1 MTEPYFKELEQC
13 QVATVVATMFKKGL
27 HSRFFSGLKPI
38 GPVEGT
44 IVGKA
49 FTIRAIPVREDMR
62 AAVGK
67 GSAPNLHRKAMAAV
81 PDGAIV
87 VFEGRGYAD
96 VSPLGDIIAL
106 SLRQR
111 DVKAFVADTG
121 INDIAA
127 INVVGLPVYALGS
140 AGIPGGARIQVTDW
154 GVPVGLGDVAVYPG
168 DIIVADSFGT
178 VCIPAEIAAEVA
190 KDALRS
196 ETMEIFITEEIA
208 GGAPLETT
216 YPPDKATLARFE
228 EWLKARQEAAAG
240 KDA

>member
-1 MTEPYFKELEQC
+1 MAESFFKELEQC
-13 QVATVVATMFKKGL
+13 QVATIVSTLFKKGL
-27 HSRFFSGLKPI
+27 HARFFSGLKPI

-44 IVGKA
+44 VVGRA

-67 GSAPNLHRKAMAAV
+67 GSAPNLHRKAMATV
-81 PDGAIV
+81 PEGAIV
-87 VFEGRGYAD
+87 VFEGRGCAD

-111 DVKAFVADTG
+111 GIKAFMADTG

-127 INVVGLPVYALGS
+127 INAVGLPVYALGP

-154 GVPVGLGDVAVYPG
+154 DVPVGLGDVAVYPG
-168 DIIVADSFGT
+168 DIIVADSFGAA
-178 VCIPAEIAAEVA
+178 CIPAEIAADVA

-208 GGAPLETT
+208 RGAPLETT
-216 YPPDKATLARFE
+216 YPPNKETLERFE
-228 EWLKARQEAAAG
+228 EWLKAR
-240 KDA
+240 